1 MRAQVERVRDRSL
14 EELEHAKKVR
24 VLATRRHLWPSS
36 TRKTLQQHEQRGDD
50 GVSDSCCR
58 EIGSCVA
65 RFGALGREANVRS
78 ALNGADDTRYGS
90 TR

>member
-36 TRKTLQQHEQRGDD
+36 TR
-50 GVSDSCCR
+50 
-58 EIGSCVA
+58 
-65 RFGALGREANVRS
+65 
-78 ALNGADDTRYGS
+78 
-90 TR
+90 